1 MDEENI
7 YLNYLISDLE
17 NYVFLH
23 RKKANNLL
31 SAENFSKEDSLYIL
45 EKINKTLIKTEN
57 LLKILKDVNDVNLK
71 RHICLI
77 SSESLSWI
85 LFTLPNIEQQL
96 PLFSEN
102 MKING
107 IHIMDMLGE
116 FILLL
121 EEIIEQPKMSLNSYH
136 ILSKNIND
144 ISMTLGHLYNVSKRS
159 ETEN

>member
-31 SAENFSKEDSLYIL
+31 SGESLGKEDSLYIL
-45 EKINKTLIKTEN
+45 EKINKTLVKVEN
-57 LLKILKDVNDVNLK
+57 LLKILKDVHDVHLK
-71 RHICLI
+71 RHICII
-77 SSESLSWI
+77 SSESLSWK

-102 MKING
+102 MRIKG
-107 IHIMDMLGE
+107 THIMDMLGE
-116 FILLL
+116 YILLL
-121 EEIIEQPKMSLNSYH
+121 EEIIEQPKIPLYQYQ
-136 ILSKNIND
+136 ILSKKIND
-144 ISMTLGHLYNVSKRS
+144 ISMALGYIYNMSKRS
-159 ETEN
+159 EEEN

>member
-17 NYVFLH
+17 NYVFLN

-31 SAENFSKEDSLYIL
+31 SADNFSKEDSLFIL
-45 EKINKTLIKTEN
+45 EKINNTLVKIEN
-57 LLKILKDVNDVNLK
+57 LLKILKDVKDTNLK
-71 RHICLI
+71 RHICII
-77 SSESLSWI
+77 SSESLSWV

-102 MKING
+102 MRING
-107 IHIMDMLGE
+107 LHIMDMLGE

-121 EEIIEQPKMSLNSYH
+121 EEIIEQPKISPILYQMVIKKINNISMSLGY
-136 ILSKNIND
+136 IYTISKK
-144 ISMTLGHLYNVSKRS
+144 GEV
-159 ETEN
+159 EN

>member
-23 RKKANNLL
+23 RKKAN
-31 SAENFSKEDSLYIL
+31 SIISKGDFSQEDSLYIL
-45 EKINKTLIKTEN
+45 EKITETLVKTEN
-57 LLKILKDVNDVNLK
+57 LLRILNEIRDNNLK
-71 RHICLI
+71 KHICII

-102 MKING
+102 MRING
-107 IHIMDMLGE
+107 THIMDILGD

-121 EEIIEQPKMSLNSYH
+121 EEIIEQPKISQSSYFSLMRKIS
-136 ILSKNIND
+136 D
-144 ISMTLGHLYNVSKRS
+144 ISMALGYIYSLSKKGGK
-159 ETEN
+159 EN